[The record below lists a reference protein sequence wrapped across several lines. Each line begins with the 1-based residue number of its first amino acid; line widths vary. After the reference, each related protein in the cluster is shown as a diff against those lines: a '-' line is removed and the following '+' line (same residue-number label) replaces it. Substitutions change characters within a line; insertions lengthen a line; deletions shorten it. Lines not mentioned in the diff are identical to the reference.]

1 MNERNNYKLQV
12 NSRAFDPNSRSMS
25 VVPISKNGG
34 QPARQA
40 IREGIDM
47 LEAKYL

>member
-1 MNERNNYKLQV
+1 MNDRNAYKLQV
-12 NSRAFDPNSRSMS
+12 NSRAFDSGARSMS
-25 VVPISKNGG
+25 VVPISKSNG